1 MTMSPD
7 GQRIE
12 DLLAHLAKAAPAEPM
27 RTKVLEEVDRRL
39 ASRDIPYDEWE
50 VLFRER
56 LQVERDL
63 LTGIRPGTAGPAHP
77 AGQRR
82 PIRGLRVADPVGLV
96 AAVVGLALMALN
108 AVLVLAERRSQDNAH
123 DRDQARARHAAR

>member
-1 MTMSPD
+1 
-7 GQRIE
+7 
-12 DLLAHLAKAAPAEPM
+12 M

-63 LTGIRPGTAGPAHP
+63 LTGIRPGSAGPAHP

-82 PIRGLRVADPVGLV
+82 PIRSLRVADPVGLV
-96 AAVVGLALMALN
+96 AAVVGVALMALN
-108 AVLVLAERRSQDNAH
+108 AVLVLAERRAQDIAH